1 MDWSDRMTIVP
12 DRLITTYLELNDT
25 AAFQPAYVDDPAVQV
40 IEMIERDVAFYR
52 FLYSE
57 VGREWRWRDRLLITE
72 AELHA
77 LISRPAVR
85 IFVAYVRGV
94 PAGYVELLREG
105 AATEIAYLGV
115 RLPFMGIGLGKH
127 LLSVGLAQ
135 ALADGAERVWVHTC
149 NLDGPGALANYERRG
164 MTVYQVEDIPMP
176 ARYAE

>member
-1 MDWSDRMTIVP
+1 MMAVP
-12 DRLITTYLELNDT
+12 DRLITTYLELKDAT
-25 AAFQPAYVDDPAVQV
+25 AFQPAYVDDSQVQV
-40 IEMIERDVAFYR
+40 MEMVERDVAFYR

-57 VGREWRWRDRLLITE
+57 VGREWRWRDRLIISE

-77 LISRPAVR
+77 LINRPTVR
-85 IFVAYVRGV
+85 ILVAYVRGV

-105 AATEIAYLGV
+105 DSTEIAYLGV
-115 RLPFMGIGLGKH
+115 RMPFMGIGLGKH

-135 ALADGAERVWVHTC
+135 ALADGAGRVWVHTC

-164 MTVYQVEDIPMP
+164 MTVYQVEEVPMP